1 MFGRPAAFAGRRAF
15 ACIVDDALAV
25 KLPADV
31 ARRELKQG
39 GRQVKGWIH
48 YRPRTSNDMRRLA
61 SVLEVA
67 ARHAAQ
73 QLTQE

>member
-1 MFGRPAAFAGRRAF
+1 MFGRPAAFAGRRMF
-15 ACIVDDALAV
+15 ARIVDDELAV
-25 KLPADV
+25 RLPADV
-31 ARRELKQG
+31 ARRELAHG
-39 GRQVKGWIH
+39 GRQVKAWIH

-67 ARHAAQ
+67 ARHAAR